1 MFSDEIKRLWGFHP
15 QQEAFYN
22 TYLEENQFLLPARVM
37 FSSHKL
43 YRVRVLGAAD
53 ERIAKVRGHFYSDK
67 RDLPVVGDWVT
78 VELSPG
84 DHEHLPITEVLPRRS
99 SLERPDYA
107 RGKQTLLANANAV
120 VLVTSFNDDLNLR
133 RLERGVAMIEDG
145 GAKPV
150 IVVNKYDLVN
160 VEQATQIMNELSERF
175 REVQI
180 FAVSAHKGVGLVEL
194 TDSIHPGQ
202 SIAFLGMSGV
212 GKSTLVNAILGSD
225 KLETS
230 AIREEDS
237 RGRHTTTH
245 RELVQTSHGFWL
257 LDSPGLREFSLTD
270 EGDGLDRTF
279 QDLADLMMTCRFG
292 DCSHDTEPGCAIK
305 AALESGSISA
315 DRWQNYLKMKRE
327 AEFHVRK
334 RDGAFLSE
342 RKKAWAKRA
351 TEMRQRVKAK
361 DKK

>member
-1 MFSDEIKRLWGFHP
+1 
-15 QQEAFYN
+15 
-22 TYLEENQFLLPARVM
+22 
-37 FSSHKL
+37 
-43 YRVRVLGAAD
+43 
-53 ERIAKVRGHFYSDK
+53 
-67 RDLPVVGDWVT
+67 
-78 VELSPG
+78 
-84 DHEHLPITEVLPRRS
+84 
-99 SLERPDYA
+99 
-107 RGKQTLLANANAV
+107 KQTLLANANAV

-245 RELVQTSHGFWL
+245 RELVQTIHGFWL

-279 QDLADLMMTCRFG
+279 QD
-292 DCSHDTEPGCAIK
+292 
-305 AALESGSISA
+305 
-315 DRWQNYLKMKRE
+315 
-327 AEFHVRK
+327 
-334 RDGAFLSE
+334 
-342 RKKAWAKRA
+342 
-351 TEMRQRVKAK
+351 
-361 DKK
+361 